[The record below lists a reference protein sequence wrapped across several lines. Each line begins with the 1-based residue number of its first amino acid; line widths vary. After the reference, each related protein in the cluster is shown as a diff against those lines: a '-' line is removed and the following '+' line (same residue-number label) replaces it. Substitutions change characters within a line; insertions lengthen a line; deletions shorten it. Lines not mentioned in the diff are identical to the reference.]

1 MLTFKRL
8 IHRERKNS
16 SNPMNLRDLL
26 FWSMPSQALH
36 GGDMTANSKEGHGQ
50 KFPCRVGKRKSI
62 QNYKRNI
69 HKPRLCANT
78 WIPFTNKYK
87 CQPFLLTC
95 PSFGQPNWTD
105 QFLFCLWS
113 VSTPM
118 FSGLSSQP
126 TLGLGWR
133 WSPPFNLSVLREI
146 SGIPRV
152 KDEIK

>member
-8 IHRERKNS
+8 IHRERKSS

-26 FWSMPSQALH
+26 FWSMPSQALC
-36 GGDMTANSKEGHGQ
+36 GGDMTAHSKEGHGQ
-50 KFPCRVGKRKSI
+50 KFPPRVGKRKSI
-62 QNYKRNI
+62 QNYKRDI

-105 QFLFCLWS
+105 KFLILFV
-113 VSTPM
+113 VSCHSHIFWIFKPANPR
-118 FSGLSSQP
+118 FGLEVEPTFQSIRSQGNIRS
-126 TLGLGWR
+126 TWG
-133 WSPPFNLSVLREI
+133 
-146 SGIPRV
+146 
-152 KDEIK
+152 